1 MLFVNV
7 IAAHT
12 LCTPQQTALT
22 FFRNSASVSDVTYAV
37 LHAAALRVAAGLRAA
52 GLRTGDVVLVAGE
65 HDAQMVGTF
74 LGAMYAGC
82 APAITAYPDTF
93 SRIEL
98 YYERLRKLVQASSAA
113 AVLIAPQYA
122 HALDG
127 LPVRVFGLDL
137 SAQPGAPP
145 MDGPVSLEPMDAAYV
160 QFSSGTTGM
169 PKAVLVSHGVLMRYL
184 QRLMLVEDVTSTD
197 VIVGWLPLHHDF
209 GLIECLLLPLCAG
222 VRSVLIA
229 PQTWVRRPRLLLE
242 AIHVYRGTIVP
253 TPNFGLVHTTE
264 HVREKDLASLD
275 LSSLRRVF
283 VGAELVQEQSARAFE
298 EQLQSCNLRP
308 GVIFPA
314 YGMAE
319 SVLVTTLRAADRPL
333 RTDRIDPLA
342 LIEHGIAQPS
352 DAAGAR
358 AVVSCGMPIR
368 DTSIE
373 IVDEAGRPLPERRVG
388 EIVVSTDALF
398 SGYIGQPE
406 RTARALQPDGLHTG
420 DLGYLAD
427 GELFVLGRM
436 DGVIIVAGKHVLP
449 EGLEEIALEAAG
461 EAAGRA
467 AAFGVYDE
475 RLGLTTPVLACAVRG
490 GLAGAEAAQLA
501 ERLRAQVLQRT
512 DVSLADVRLVR
523 RGWIPVTTSGKVR
536 RSAAAEKYASMPK
549 AVIAAEPATLAA
561 RLLQEFAA
569 AAGQPTLALHDDLYD
584 AGLQSLRLLQQLVR
598 VEQTYGC
605 KLNLAQLVVRPTV
618 QEILNQIE
626 SRRSSAAASM
636 SAPPSGLPKTSWL
649 RRMRHRLIESIRN
662 TFWRIVERTL
672 SYDSVMRLQRVI
684 LSSGLVRNAFWRSQL
699 RVLRA
704 WHSQLGDARPFD
716 EVARTSLQ
724 VNLLRSYRRRTLKRM
739 RPTSLLQWAG
749 DVGLL
754 ESSAP
759 LVLVFTHT
767 VAEWDNLAG
776 ALRECNRPIQLVR
789 RGAAENH
796 RLLSVAL
803 LPQLYAARQALQSGG
818 ICLIAGDGRVGP
830 VALTRNHCGLTFEF
844 RSGAFELAFGSRARL
859 AAVFGSIASN
869 GAHTFELVEIP
880 MSAATDERAAV
891 ADLLQRYSTLW
902 VERFTQSYE
911 QWPNKRLLHIWLNAS
926 AFHGSAANQ
935 T

>member
-1 MLFVNV
+1 MLFTDVL
-7 IAAHT
+7 A
-12 LCTPQQTALT
+12 QQASKNSQRTALT
-22 FFRNSASVSDVTYAV
+22 FFRNSASLSDVTYAA
-37 LHAAALRVAAGLRAA
+37 LHVDVLRVAAALRAA

-65 HDAQMVGTF
+65 HDAQMVGAF

-98 YYERLRKLVQASSAA
+98 YCERLRKLVQAAGAA
-113 AVLIAPQYA
+113 AVLIAPQHA

-127 LPVRVFGLDL
+127 LPVRVFGFDL
-137 SAQPGAPP
+137 SAEPGAPP

-169 PKAVLVSHGVLMRYL
+169 PKAALVSHGVLMRSL
-184 QRLMLVEDVTSTD
+184 QRLVLVEDVTSTD

-264 HVREKDLASLD
+264 HVREKDLAGLD
-275 LSSLRRVF
+275 LSSLRLIMVA
-283 VGAELVQEQSARAFE
+283 AELVQEPSARAFE

-319 SVLVTTLRAADRPL
+319 CVLGVTLRAADRPL
-333 RTDRIDPLA
+333 RTDRVDPRA

-358 AVVSCGMPIR
+358 AVVSCGAPIR

-449 EGLEEIALEAAG
+449 EGLEEIALEVAG

-467 AAFGVYDE
+467 AAFGVFDE
-475 RLGLTTPVLACAVRG
+475 RLGLTTPILVCEIRG
-490 GLAGAEAAQLA
+490 AFSDAEATQLA
-501 ERLRAQVLQRT
+501 ERIRAQVLLRT

-584 AGLQSLRLLQQLVR
+584 AGLQSLRLLQQFVR

-626 SRRSSAAASM
+626 SRRSSAPLSRNAEPARNRRT
-636 SAPPSGLPKTSWL
+636 ARQVVRRVWERL
-649 RRMRHRLIESIRN
+649 RNKIESK
-662 TFWRIVERTL
+662 L
-672 SYDSVMRLQRVI
+672 PYRLVASLQWAL
-684 LSSGLVRNAFWRSQL
+684 LSSSWVQDAFWRPQIELL
-699 RVLRA
+699 RE
-704 WHSQLGDARPFD
+704 WHTQLGDVRPFR
-716 EVARTSLQ
+716 EVAAAH
-724 VNLLRSYRRRTLKRM
+724 LRATTLRRYRLRKLARM
-739 RPTSLLQWAG
+739 GSTRPIRWTG

-759 LVLVFTHT
+759 LVLVINHT
-767 VAEWDNLAG
+767 VAELDNLAG
-776 ALRECNRPIQLVR
+776 ALSECNRPIQPVR
-789 RGAAENH
+789 RVAAENH
-796 RLLSVAL
+796 RLSLAL
-803 LPQLYAARQALQSGG
+803 LPQLYAARQTLTRGG
-818 ICLIAGDGRVGP
+818 ICLITGDGPIGP
-830 VALTRNHCGLTFEF
+830 VALTRSHSGLDFKF

-902 VERFTQSYE
+902 VERFTQNYA
-911 QWPNKRLLHIWLNAS
+911 QWPNSFLNTLLNAS
-926 AFHGSAANQ
+926 AFHGSAADQ